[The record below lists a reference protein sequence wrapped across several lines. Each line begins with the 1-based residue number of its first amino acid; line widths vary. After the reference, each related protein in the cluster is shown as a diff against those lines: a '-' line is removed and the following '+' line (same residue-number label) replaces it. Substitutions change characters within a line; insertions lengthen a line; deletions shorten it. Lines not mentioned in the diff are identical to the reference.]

1 MDQCASGMPYGEART
16 RGFRAAALN
25 FFYRARGG
33 FSGREIAL
41 IPVRNQPSCAH
52 YGRVL
57 TALSEARAMRMWAA
71 SYTVHDPSDGAPG
84 TTSNAESLRVVWLF
98 TPALPL

>member
-1 MDQCASGMPYGEART
+1 MDECASGMPYGEART
-16 RGFRAAALN
+16 RGLRPAPLN
-25 FFYRARGG
+25 FFYRTRGG
-33 FSGREIAL
+33 FSGRETAL
-41 IPVRNQPSCAH
+41 ISTPNQPSRAH

-57 TALSEARAMRMWAA
+57 TAMSEARATRMWAA